1 MKSNNKKKSFRLSV
15 QSRVFIT
22 IFSISLIL
30 GLAFGTI
37 GYYMATMQA
46 VTIIKT
52 GLFALPVFLGLLFLT
67 SYLLS
72 RNITNPLRKLISVTN
87 KIAEGY
93 LEKKVDDDSADE
105 IEELTRGFNQMAL
118 KLEEYYK
125 EMDEKIKTQQKY
137 LLNILNDSADGIVS
151 LDENDRIVTWNK
163 GAELIYGYKPSEI
176 VGRPLETLIPDH
188 LKKSGEVEKMNK
200 ILRENGFL
208 RHYET
213 ERTTKEGRKIV
224 VDITKTLMKND
235 KGKIVGSSAII
246 KDITERRELEKRLVQ
261 TEKLTAMGQ
270 IAANIAHEIKNP
282 LMGISGS
289 VQVLMKKYKS
299 YPSMVDTLSKVFEQV
314 QRLDSTLKGLLSFA
328 RPQTPYF
335 SKQEVNE
342 IIEQILFFI
351 TPQARDKNIEII
363 KDLSGEIP
371 QISLDP
377 DQIKQVFLNI
387 ILNALHAMPD
397 GGQLK
402 ILTSNSNGGSGRKVK
417 IEIKDTGTGI
427 PDEIKD
433 EIFKPFFTT
442 KLKGTGLGLVITRN
456 IVKEHGGDIS
466 FSSEVNRGS
475 SFEITLP
482 IEQ

>member
-1 MKSNNKKKSFRLSV
+1 MGNNKKNRFRFSV
-15 QSRVFIT
+15 HGRIFLVILGISLLLGFAFGAAGFYMASNPNKHIFK
-22 IFSISLIL
+22 FSI
-30 GLAFGTI
+30 
-37 GYYMATMQA
+37 
-46 VTIIKT
+46 
-52 GLFALPVFLGLLFLT
+52 FALPFLLGILFLV

-72 RNITNPLRKLISVTN
+72 KSITRPLNKLISITN
-87 KIAEGY
+87 KIGEGY
-93 LEKKVDDDSADE
+93 LSKRVDDDSPDE
-105 IEELTRGFNQMAL
+105 IEMLTRGYSQMAG

-163 GAELIYGYKPSEI
+163 GAELIYGYKASEI
-176 VGRPLETLIPDH
+176 VGKSLEVLIPED
-188 LKKSGEVEKMNK
+188 LKRNGEMEKMNR
-200 ILRENGFL
+200 ILQEKGFL

-213 ERTTKEGRKIV
+213 ERITKGGKKIV
-224 VDITKTLMKND
+224 IDITKTLMKND
-235 KGKIVGSSAII
+235 EGKVVGSSAII

-299 YPSMVDTLSKVFEQV
+299 YPTMVDTLSKVFEQV

-335 SKQEVNE
+335 SKQEINE

-351 TPQARDKNIEII
+351 MPQARERKIEIV
-363 KDLSGEIP
+363 KELSRELP
-371 QISLDP
+371 KISLDP

-387 ILNALHAMPD
+387 ILNAIHAMPE
-397 GGQLK
+397 GGKLS
-402 ILTSNSNGGSGRKVK
+402 ILTTHSNGGSRENKIKVAVA
-417 IEIKDTGTGI
+417 DTGTGI
-427 PDEIKD
+427 PENLRD

-442 KLKGTGLGLVITRN
+442 KMKGTGLGLVITRN
-456 IVKEHGGDIS
+456 IIKEHGGDIS
-466 FSSEVNRGS
+466 FTSKVNEGS

-482 IEQ
+482 VEQ